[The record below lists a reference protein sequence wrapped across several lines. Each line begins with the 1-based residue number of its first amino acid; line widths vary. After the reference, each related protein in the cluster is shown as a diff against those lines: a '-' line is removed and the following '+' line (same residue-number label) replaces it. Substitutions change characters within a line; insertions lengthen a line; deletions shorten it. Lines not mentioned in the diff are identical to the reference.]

1 MQCAI
6 GIDVGGTK
14 CAAGLVSLDD
24 GRVIERKLRPT
35 QPERGGEAVLADVV
49 DLVRSLQVA
58 ANRLGTSPA
67 SIGVGLCELVGVEG
81 QILSDATIHWMG
93 TPVAGRIEKETGLPA
108 FFDADVRAA
117 ARAEAHFGAGRNLR
131 CFLYVTVGTG
141 ISSCLVV
148 NRKPFAGARGLTGTF
163 ASGNTLVP
171 GEHGKLLW
179 GPPLEQFASG
189 PAIASRFGAASP
201 ELASAAPKVL
211 PLAEAGDTV
220 ALPIVET
227 AGRALGAAI
236 AQLVNV
242 LDPEAVVI
250 GGGLGLAGGLF
261 RRCVEA
267 ALHEYVWSD
276 LHRHIRLVSATLAN
290 DSGIVGAAL
299 CTKSPSPCLLPE
311 GEDL

>member
-1 MQCAI
+1 MRCAI

-35 QPERGGEAVLADVV
+35 RPERDSEAVLADVIE
-49 DLVRSLQVA
+49 LVRSFQTEAKQLAV
-58 ANRLGTSPA
+58 SPT

-93 TPVAGRIEKETGLPA
+93 TPVAGRIEHATGLPV
-108 FFDADVRAA
+108 FVDADVRAA

-148 NRKPFAGARGLTGTF
+148 NRKPFSGARGLTGTF

-189 PAIASRFGAASP
+189 PAIASRFRAASSG
-201 ELASAAPKVL
+201 LAMAAPEIL
-211 PLAEAGDTV
+211 ALAETGDPLAV
-220 ALPIVET
+220 PIVET
-227 AGRALGAAI
+227 AGRALGAAS
-236 AQLVNV
+236 AQLVNA

-261 RRCVEA
+261 RRCVEN
-267 ALHEYVWSD
+267 ALHEFVWSD
-276 LHRHIRLVSATLAN
+276 LHRNIRLVSAKLGN
-290 DSGIVGAAL
+290 DAGMVGAAL
-299 CTKSPSPCLLPE
+299 STKAPSPCPLPE
-311 GEDL
+311 GEGL